1 VLGDKGLAPATAAE
15 PEANVVSTRKC
26 MYLPPKY
33 VSALLNSSG
42 YTLRQAWEIIYP
54 ALVHNQDLVTCAPIL
69 NWLRVISTGTRVAR
83 NANEIGA
90 TSATLELQAPLT
102 DQALLNHRQQLQ
114 KVVLPALYQP
124 AESLEL
130 AITQMAAAVMMNTN
144 DSRLAREEKMA
155 RALLQKLPS
164 DKYTATLPILL
175 DYLEIADEADL
186 PDLWHRWA
194 NCTKRQDFMVLTEQ
208 LQSYSRSPDAFTTI
222 SPVVTVRLVQD
233 LQNFIFVS
241 DTLDDIK
248 TGLQP
253 FLITDGSAE
262 HRQANLEVSRLYGLI
277 NSGEQSLM
285 LSDLEALKAKEVQS
299 IPVTY
304 FELERNLGMFG
315 SLLGTV
321 LGSQHQL
328 TTAF

>member
-1 VLGDKGLAPATAAE
+1 
-15 PEANVVSTRKC
+15 
-26 MYLPPKY
+26 
-33 VSALLNSSG
+33 
-42 YTLRQAWEIIYP
+42 
-54 ALVHNQDLVTCAPIL
+54 
-69 NWLRVISTGTRVAR
+69 
-83 NANEIGA
+83 
-90 TSATLELQAPLT
+90 LELQAPLA

-130 AITQMAAAVMMNTN
+130 AITQMAAAVTMNTN

-194 NCTKRQDFMVLTEQ
+194 NCTKRQEFMVLTEQ

-315 SLLGTV
+315 NLLGTV